1 MVNPDRGHHWRG
13 SRGRSHPFIEWPSA
27 ILGLLVLTTVG
38 LALSPPSSRAQD
50 TTSGWATGVQ
60 AKPPPPAAPKET
72 TQPKEPAAT
81 QGNVTIV
88 PRAPTDLGGGA
99 TSLVQLVGLLTEDGE
114 PIERGVV
121 WRIYSDKGVNAS
133 RPRLVST
140 HREASPVVRVTPG
153 DYIVNVAFGRAH
165 LTRRITAKA
174 GPQATERFVLNA
186 GGLRV
191 RAVLQGAGELP
202 DKAASYDIFAGQ
214 RDQSGERPLVIS
226 AVRPGLIVR
235 LNAGVYHIVSL
246 YGDANAV
253 LRADI
258 TVEAGKL
265 TETVVSHSG
274 ARVSFRLLNR
284 AGGEVLP
291 DTRWAV
297 HGSQGELV
305 KESVGALS
313 AHVLAPGRYVVHA
326 RQGDQVF
333 RRQFSVQGN
342 DPLQV
347 EVIAQ

>member
-1 MVNPDRGHHWRG
+1 MQAGSADIMGATLMSIGSSDRQRRH
-13 SRGRSHPFIEWPSA
+13 A
-27 ILGLLVLTTVG
+27 AQALGVG
-38 LALSPPSSRAQD
+38 LVVALMLAPAASPRAQD

-60 AKPPPPAAPKET
+60 SGPAPKGAAP
-72 TQPKEPAAT
+72 PKD
-81 QGNVTIV
+81 QGAGNLTVV
-88 PRAPTDLGGGA
+88 PRTQTDISGSV
-99 TSLVQLVGLLTEDGE
+99 TSLIQLVGLLTEDGQ
-114 PIERGVV
+114 PIDRGVV
-121 WRIYSDKGVNAS
+121 WRVYSEKGAAAG
-133 RPRLVST
+133 RPRLMST
-140 HREASPVVRVTPG
+140 HREASPLVRLAPG
-153 DYIVNVAFGRAH
+153 DYLVNVTFGRAH
-165 LTRRITAKA
+165 LTRKVVVKA
-174 GPQATERFVLNA
+174 GPQATENFVLNA

-191 RAVLQGAGELP
+191 RATLQGAGDLP
-202 DKAASYDIFAGQ
+202 DKAAAYDIFAGQ

-235 LNAGVYHIVSL
+235 LNAGVYHIVSV

-291 DTRWAV
+291 DTRWAI
-297 HGSQGELV
+297 HGAQGELV

-313 AHVLAPGRYVVHA
+313 AHVLAPGRYVVNA
-326 RQGDQVF
+326 RHGDQVF
-333 RRQFSVQGN
+333 RREFAVQGN